1 MHACP
6 LSECNVDDPQGYEL
20 ELKPQS
26 GRTLAPKQS
35 RGVTQS
41 INVWHSGDRTR
52 KVDGIKL
59 RWRVAYKVGAELK
72 QEMGEIPEFTVA

>member
-1 MHACP
+1 MK
-6 LSECNVDDPQGYEL
+6 LKLIVMFQGYEL

-26 GRTLAPKQS
+26 GRTLGPKQS

-52 KVDGIKL
+52 RVEAIKL
-59 RWRVAYKVGAELK
+59 RWRMAYKVGGELK
-72 QEMGEIPEFTVA
+72 QEMGEIPEFNVA